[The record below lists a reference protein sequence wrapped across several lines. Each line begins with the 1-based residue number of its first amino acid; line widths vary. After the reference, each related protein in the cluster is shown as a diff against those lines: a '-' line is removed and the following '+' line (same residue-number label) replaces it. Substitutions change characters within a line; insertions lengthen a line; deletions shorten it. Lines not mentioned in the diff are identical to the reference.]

1 MAESGGDACA
11 SSHSDLLAGLGLGG
25 TALARSEF
33 LFKARVPKQSAYA
46 HVDRPVFDS
55 VADWNA
61 EYQEVREQA
70 SLTQNYHLDSRDEAA
85 IGRVWTNYRVGGAA
99 GGSAG
104 QDLSDNKSSTS
115 EAIPADLPVYS
126 AEDATKACLAL
137 AAFHGAFAQVAAAG
151 KRSSAALRQA
161 AVPDSL

>member
-1 MAESGGDACA
+1 MYANLRG
-11 SSHSDLLAGLGLGG
+11 DLLAGLGLDE
-25 TALARSEF
+25 TSLARSEF

-55 VADWNA
+55 VTDWNA

-104 QDLSDNKSSTS
+104 QDPSDNKSSAS

-126 AEDATKACLAL
+126 TEDATKACLAL
-137 AAFHGAFAQVAAAG
+137 AAFQGAFARAAAAG
-151 KRSSAALRQA
+151 EA
-161 AVPDSL
+161 